1 MKSLPRILDAPK
13 PDRQVYL
20 AKVSDLAA
28 KYEARVQRATT
39 AAKN

>member
-28 KYEARVQRATT
+28 KYEALVQRATT